1 MRAFWVGVF
10 VVFALLSTL
19 FAGATVYSLFSGDDD
34 LPGNAI
40 LLTGSLAFAALGW
53 YALRLLDRSALAAAV
68 DFGRWLPAADPAD
81 GDHPHLNARLRR
93 ASRRATGF
101 VVGWT
106 VVLVAGF
113 TGVALAGAAAADLL
127 ATGFHEPGV
136 IVNVVARAR
145 GTSYIW
151 VRHGDRTDGI
161 IWESDRDYHVGE
173 QVVVIYDPAD
183 PARVRTAD
191 EQNENQV
198 VLGFGVV
205 PILAAVFGLPSSIGA
220 AASWRRRILAVERTG
235 WRRAGVSD
243 AERVLH
249 ARFRDGT
256 AIELRRTSGFLALS
270 PTDGLKNR
278 EGWVGGWDRSMV
290 VGFEKD
296 LPVVGVRAIRER
308 VSRSRP

>member
-1 MRAFWVGVF
+1 MRAFWV
-10 VVFALLSTL
+10 VVFIVFSLLSTL

-53 YALRLLDRSALAAAV
+53 YALRLLDHSALAAAV

-81 GDHPHLNARLRR
+81 GDHPEPDARLRR
-93 ASRRATGF
+93 ASRRARGF
-101 VVGWT
+101 VVGWA
-106 VVLVAGF
+106 VVLAAGF

-136 IVNVVARAR
+136 VVDALHRAK
-145 GTSYIW
+145 GTSYIQ
-151 VRHGDRTDGI
+151 VRHGDRTDAI
-161 IWESDRDYHVGE
+161 IWESDHDYHVGE

-191 EQNENQV
+191 EPNEGEV
-198 VLGFGVV
+198 RLGVGVV
-205 PILAAVFGLPSSIGA
+205 PILAAVFGLPPSIGA
-220 AASWRRRILAVERTG
+220 AASWRRRIRAVERTG

-243 AERVLH
+243 TDGMLL

-256 AIELRRTSGFLALS
+256 VIELRRTSGVLALS

-278 EGWVGGWDRSMV
+278 QGWVGGWGRSMV
-290 VGFEKD
+290 LGFEKD
-296 LPVVGVRAIRER
+296 LPAVGVRAIRER